1 MMPMPDDAG
10 DDVLP
15 GALRLI
21 EGATAEGVPLRLVGG
36 LAVRVLCPDF
46 PPRVRENQDLDLASV
61 ASARPR
67 LTSFL
72 IDRGLEPDRRFN
84 ALYGHKQLFFAAPD
98 GPAVDVLIDRLDM
111 CHVLEFKDRI
121 DRLPLTL
128 DVADVLL
135 SKLQIVELTAKDV
148 QDVLYVLS
156 TYEVRPGDEA
166 GAIGLARI
174 KQLLADDWGW
184 WRTVTLNLDRLR
196 ELAKGEGRRLLPQGG
211 RFDPPAQIEL
221 LRRAADEAPKGVR
234 WKIRARVGERKR
246 WYRLPDE
253 QAHD

>member
-1 MMPMPDDAG
+1 MMPVPDDAG

-21 EGATAEGVPLRLVGG
+21 EGATVEGVPLRLVGG

-46 PPRVRENQDLDLASV
+46 PPRLRENQDLDLASV

-72 IDRGLEPDRRFN
+72 IERGLDPDRRFN
-84 ALYGHKQLFFAAPD
+84 ALYGHKQLFFMAPD
-98 GPAVDVLIDRLDM
+98 GRAVDVLIDRLDM

-121 DRLPLTL
+121 DRMPLTL

-166 GAIGLARI
+166 GTIGLARI
-174 KQLLADDWGW
+174 AQLLTNDWGW

-196 ELAKGEGRRLLPQGG
+196 ELAEGEGRHLLPQGG
-211 RFDPPAQIEL
+211 RFDPLAQIERL
-221 LRRAADEAPKGVR
+221 LHSADESPKSVR

-253 QAHD
+253 EAHD

>member
-1 MMPMPDDAG
+1 MPDAAG

-46 PPRVRENQDLDLASV
+46 PPRLREHQDLDLASV
-61 ASARPR
+61 GRARPR

-72 IDRGLEPDRRFN
+72 IERGLEPDRRFN
-84 ALYGHKQLFFAAPD
+84 ALYGHKQLFFAASE
-98 GPAVDVLIDRLDM
+98 GPAVDVVIDRLDM

-121 DRLPLTL
+121 DRMPLTL

-135 SKLQIVELTAKDV
+135 SKLQIVELTAKDA

-156 TYEVRPGDEA
+156 AYEVRPGDEA
-166 GAIGLARI
+166 GTIGLDRI
-174 KQLLADDWGW
+174 TQLLADDWGW
-184 WRTVTLNLDRLR
+184 WRTVTMNLDRLR
-196 ELAKGEGRRLLPQGG
+196 ELAEGEGGRILPRGG
-211 RFDPPAQIEL
+211 RFEPLAQIEL
-221 LRRAADEAPKGVR
+221 LRLAADEAPKSVR

-253 QAHD
+253 EAHD

>member
-1 MMPMPDDAG
+1 MMPVPDDAG
-10 DDVLP
+10 DDVLS

-46 PPRVRENQDLDLASV
+46 PPRLRENQDLDLASV
-61 ASARPR
+61 ASTRPR

-72 IDRGLEPDRRFN
+72 IERGLEPDRRFN

-98 GPAVDVLIDRLDM
+98 GRAVDVLIDRLDM

-121 DRLPLTL
+121 DRMPLTL
-128 DVADVLL
+128 DIADVLL

-156 TYEVRPGDEA
+156 TYEARPGDEA

-174 KQLLADDWGW
+174 TQVLAYDWGW

-196 ELAKGEGRRLLPQGG
+196 ELAKGEGRHLLPQGG
-211 RFDPPAQIEL
+211 RFDPLAQIDR
-221 LRRAADEAPKGVR
+221 LRQAADEAPKSVR

-253 QAHD
+253 EAHG